1 MPAAKIVS
9 GMMTKERHSIF
20 RSAVALFFGA
30 LALGSVVF
38 TQESR
43 AQSARSDTT
52 ARSGDRSKL
61 VGQLDGLVRG
71 AIERDGIPGL
81 SVVVVQGRDTLLS
94 AGYGYADLS
103 HRVPTT
109 PDTRYR
115 VQSLGGLFGVVLLQQ
130 VEAGR
135 ITLDDDASIL
145 LPDFPWQGHHVTVR
159 QLLDATSGLPDYH
172 YLGDAVEANAAD
184 PKTLEDVIALF
195 AGRSFTHSPGER
207 YEWTISGWI
216 LAGALLERL
225 TGESFDT
232 YVTRRVYAPAGMRNT
247 TNCDDSSVIPDLA
260 RGYHRKESG
269 FIQHTTPSASLY
281 PFLATVCG
289 TARDAVNFAHALRDG
304 RLLREE
310 SWRAMTTPTSAEQLN
325 DPFVDDPHAAQ
336 GLGVRLRHE
345 GSHAWVGD
353 SGSLL
358 GYSGALLDFPAESLT
373 ISVLS
378 NSGGRSTYELARRLA
393 RAVFGLPPLPET
405 QSTTLHDAT
414 ARAMLP
420 ALLDLPVTAAERTRL
435 VGIYRLRFQSGPP
448 QFAGYERT
456 IEIADRLGHLML
468 RYLGEPQE
476 PLLAQGKGEFA
487 VASAPERRFTFES
500 EGGQPIRVLV
510 RYGDAPEAW
519 RLSGAKLQRQEAVPS
534 ASAADALLEGQ
545 VTGELG
551 VRAVLATDEER
562 RLAILHGDVDALDRS
577 WADDATIFWGDGTA
591 DDKASA
597 LALFRSNRLRYEQLE
612 YEKTCVRLYHDTAV
626 VTGQARV
633 KLQDE
638 KGESSTLVWV
648 TRVYVYGQGGWRMVA
663 SQSTRTVPTTS
674 PRTD

>member
-9 GMMTKERHSIF
+9 GMMTKERHSTF

-38 TQESR
+38 TQESP

-61 VGQLDGLVRG
+61 VGQLDRLVRG

-81 SVVVVQGRDTLLS
+81 SVVVVRGRDTLLS

-109 PDTRYR
+109 PVTRYR

-130 VEAGR
+130 VQAGR

-195 AGRSFTHSPGER
+195 AGRPFTHSPGER

-247 TNCDDSSVIPDLA
+247 TNCDDNSVIPDLA

-325 DPFVDDPHAAQ
+325 DPSVDDPHAAE
-336 GLGVRLRHE
+336 GLSVRLRHE

-353 SGSLL
+353 YGSLL
-358 GYSGALLDFPAESLT
+358 
-373 ISVLS
+373 
-378 NSGGRSTYELARRLA
+378 RRIT
-393 RAVFGLPPLPET
+393 GK
-405 QSTTLHDAT
+405 SW
-414 ARAMLP
+414 
-420 ALLDLPVTAAERTRL
+420 RL
-435 VGIYRLRFQSGPP
+435 
-448 QFAGYERT
+448 FADPTHNFFFDERT
-456 IEIADRLGHLML
+456 IKRLLSHAGYRIISLT
-468 RYLGEPQE
+468 RR
-476 PLLAQGKGEFA
+476 GKW
-487 VASAPERRFTFES
+487 VS
-500 EGGQPIRVLV
+500 
-510 RYGDAPEAW
+510 
-519 RLSGAKLQRQEAVPS
+519 LSM
-534 ASAADALLEGQ
+534 
-545 VTGELG
+545 
-551 VRAVLATDEER
+551 
-562 RLAILHGDVDALDRS
+562 ILHQSGLPYAVRDKVLLVTRRWNPSLYVNLGDVM
-577 WADDATIFWGDGTA
+577 TVF
-591 DDKASA
+591 
-597 LALFRSNRLRYEQLE
+597 
-612 YEKTCVRLYHDTAV
+612 
-626 VTGQARV
+626 ARPISV
-633 KLQDE
+633 SERD
-638 KGESSTLVWV
+638 
-648 TRVYVYGQGGWRMVA
+648 
-663 SQSTRTVPTTS
+663 
-674 PRTD
+674 

>member
-1 MPAAKIVS
+1 MPAAKFVS
-9 GMMTKERHSIF
+9 GVMTKERRSIF
-20 RSAVALFFGA
+20 CSAVAILFGA
-30 LALGSVVF
+30 IALGSLLL

-43 AQSARSDTT
+43 AQSAKLDAPAS
-52 ARSGDRSKL
+52 SGDRSKL
-61 VGQLDGLVRG
+61 VGQLDRLIRD
-71 AIERDGIPGL
+71 AIQRDGIPGL

-94 AGYGYADLS
+94 AGYGFADLS
-103 HRVPTT
+103 HRVPAT
-109 PDTRYR
+109 PATRYR
-115 VQSLGGLFGVVLLQQ
+115 VQCLGGLFGVVLLQQ

-135 ITLDDDASIL
+135 IMLDGDASHL
-145 LPDFPWQGHHVTVR
+145 LPNFPWQGHHVTAR

-195 AGRSFTHSPGER
+195 AGRPFTHSPGER
-207 YEWTISGWI
+207 YQWTISGWI
-216 LAGALLERL
+216 LAAALLERL

-232 YVTRRVYAPAGMRNT
+232 YVTRRVYAPAGMKNT
-247 TNCDDSSVIPDLA
+247 TNCDDNSVIPDLA

-269 FIQHTTPSASLY
+269 YTQHTTPSASLY

-289 TARDAVNFAHALRDG
+289 TAADAVAFAQALRDG
-304 RLLREE
+304 RLLSQE

-325 DPFVDDPHAAQ
+325 DPSVDDPRAAQ

-358 GYSGALLDFPAESLT
+358 GYSGALLDFPADSVT

-378 NSGGRSTYELARRLA
+378 NSGGRSPYELARRLA

-414 ARAMLP
+414 ARATVP

-435 VGIYRLRFQSGPP
+435 LGTYRLRFQNGPP
-448 QFAGYERT
+448 QFAGYQRT
-456 IEIADRLGHLML
+456 IEITDRLGHLML

-487 VASAPERRFTFES
+487 VASAPERRFTFEG
-500 EGGQPIRVLV
+500 EAGQPIRMLL

-519 RLSGAKLQRQEAVPS
+519 RLSGTKLLRQDAVPP
-534 ASAADALLEGQ
+534 SAAYADSEGQ
-545 VTGELG
+545 LTSEV
-551 VRAVLATDEER
+551 VRAVLAADEER

-612 YEKTCVRLYHDTAV
+612 YDKTRVRLYHDTAV

-633 KLQDE
+633 KLKDE
-638 KGESSTLVWV
+638 KRELSTLVWV
-648 TRVYVYGQGGWRMVA
+648 TRVYVHGQHGWRMVA
-663 SQSTRTVPTTS
+663 SQTTRTEPTSS
-674 PRTD
+674 PRGD